1 MKLNK
6 YDYELLEFLQIQ
18 GKSSLETILKK
29 FPDDKYG
36 TKYRL
41 RMLSDTNKDI
51 YSDENNYFSDLKN
64 IKYENYVVEHFHEN
78 TESYYF
84 HLQNSKNIFSL
95 SSKGR
100 KVLID
105 YKLYAKELK
114 KENKKRNF
122 RSRIQTILSII
133 IAIANLILALKS

>member
-18 GKSSLETILKK
+18 GESSLETILKK
-29 FPDDKYG
+29 FPDNKYG

-41 RMLSDTNKDI
+41 RLLSCVNNSI
-51 YSDENNYFSDLKN
+51 HNNENNYFSDLKN
-64 IKYENYVVEHFHEN
+64 IKNENYIIEHFHEN
-78 TESYYF
+78 VENYYLHF
-84 HLQNSKNIFSL
+84 QDSKNIFSL

-105 YKLYAKELK
+105 YKLYAEEQR
-114 KENKKRNF
+114 KENKKKDF
-122 RSRIQTILSII
+122 RSRVQTAMSII
-133 IAIANLILALKS
+133 IAIANLILAIKT